1 MVEGLVAP
9 IHPETHKVAL
19 DGKSNDTVKHL
30 KKGPVTGGCRVE
42 GYVRVKKVPG
52 NLVISAHSGAHSFD
66 SSQMNMSHVV
76 SHFSFGRMI
85 SPRLLTDMKRL
96 LPYLGLSHDRLD
108 GKAFINQH
116 EFGANVTVSPRNLHR
131 NLES

>member
-42 GYVRVKKVPG
+42 GYVRVKKV
-52 NLVISAHSGAHSFD
+52 N
-66 SSQMNMSHVV
+66 
-76 SHFSFGRMI
+76 
-85 SPRLLTDMKRL
+85 
-96 LPYLGLSHDRLD
+96 LGLKSEH
-108 GKAFINQH
+108 
-116 EFGANVTVSPRNLHR
+116 
-131 NLES
+131 

>member
-1 MVEGLVAP
+1 MFDIFPAFLYWKFVFC
-9 IHPETHKVAL
+9 IFQ
-19 DGKSNDTVKHL
+19 
-30 KKGPVTGGCRVE
+30 
-42 GYVRVKKVPG
+42 VPG

-76 SHFSFGRMI
+76 SHLSFGRMI